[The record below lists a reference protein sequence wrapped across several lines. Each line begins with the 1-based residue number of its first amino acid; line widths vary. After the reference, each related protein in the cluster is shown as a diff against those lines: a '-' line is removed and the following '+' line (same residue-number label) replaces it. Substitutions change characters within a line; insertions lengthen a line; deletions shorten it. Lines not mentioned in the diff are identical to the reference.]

1 MSAASAATTPPPP
14 TASAAGVGETARF
27 YSVHRQ
33 YGLTPD
39 PDPIPP
45 QFFSQTADLS
55 DPPGPSPVYKAVSA
69 AGGATTAVH
78 PVQSDDG
85 ASSLSQP

>member
-1 MSAASAATTPPPP
+1 MAPP
-14 TASAAGVGETARF
+14 TAPTVSAAGEGETARF

-45 QFFSQTADLS
+45 QFFSQTADLG
-55 DPPGPSPVYKAVSA
+55 DPPGPSPVYKAASA
-69 AGGATTAVH
+69 SGGSTTAVH
-78 PVQSDDG
+78 PAPSDDG
-85 ASSLSQP
+85 TSSLSPP

>member
-1 MSAASAATTPPPP
+1 MAPSAAP
-14 TASAAGVGETARF
+14 TASAAGAGETARF

-45 QFFSQTADLS
+45 QFFSRTADLS
-55 DPPGPSPVYKAVSA
+55 DPPGPSPVYKAASA
-69 AGGATTAVH
+69 SGASTTAVH